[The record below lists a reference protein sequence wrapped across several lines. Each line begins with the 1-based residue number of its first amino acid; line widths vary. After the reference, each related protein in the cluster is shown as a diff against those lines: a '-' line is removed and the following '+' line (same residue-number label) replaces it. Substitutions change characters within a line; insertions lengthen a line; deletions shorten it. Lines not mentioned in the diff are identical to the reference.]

1 MNPIDFEQ
9 VVSTFSK
16 RLTAAA
22 YSVTKDWFTA
32 EDVVQE
38 SFIKA
43 YKKIDCVE
51 SKDKIGAWLY
61 SITIRTAIDFL
72 RAEKRKQYVPADLAY
87 LEYAEYR
94 IDAESSLEETVE
106 LSLLKEDLY
115 DSLHG
120 LSKEYRDVLYLKMQ
134 FGLKEAE
141 IASRLELKATT
152 VKTRLHRARKQLR
165 QVMDE
170 KYSA

>member
-1 MNPIDFEQ
+1 MSSINFEQ
-9 VVSTFSK
+9 VVATFSK
-16 RLTAAA
+16 RLTQAA
-22 YSVTKDWFTA
+22 YYVTKDWFIA

-38 SFIKA
+38 SLIKA
-43 YKKIDCVE
+43 YKKIDCIENNEKV
-51 SKDKIGAWLY
+51 GAWLY

-72 RAEKRKQYVPADLAY
+72 RAEKRKNSIPVDLDF
-87 LEYAEYR
+87 LEYAEYQA
-94 IDAESSLEETVE
+94 DGSSSLEETVA

-134 FGLKEAE
+134 YDLKEAE
-141 IASRLELKATT
+141 IASHLELKQTT

-165 QVMDE
+165 KVLNE
-170 KYSA
+170 KYPA